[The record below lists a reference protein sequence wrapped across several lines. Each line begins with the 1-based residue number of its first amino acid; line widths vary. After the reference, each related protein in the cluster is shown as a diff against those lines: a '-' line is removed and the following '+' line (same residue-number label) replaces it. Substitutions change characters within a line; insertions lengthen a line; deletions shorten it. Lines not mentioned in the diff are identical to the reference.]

1 MELFDDWSVHP
12 RASAPAAAAARR
24 RPAPG
29 REGAAP
35 ATPQAIAAQLGA
47 VEPAV
52 IQVNCFEDV
61 GYLWVQLS
69 FDVVVD
75 PGVALRAGSQLV
87 ALMGDIVRFNSLRPK
102 AVYFVLDAP
111 VGEPPPD
118 LPASRYG
125 VRMDELADAW
135 RPAMA
140 GTPRASA
147 RRRG

>member
-29 REGAAP
+29 REGAAL

-69 FDVVVD
+69 FDVVAVQSRHASPFMRLPVRPVRPRWHERRPCVECSL
-75 PGVALRAGSQLV
+75 PGDR
-87 ALMGDIVRFNSLRPK
+87 
-102 AVYFVLDAP
+102 
-111 VGEPPPD
+111 
-118 LPASRYG
+118 
-125 VRMDELADAW
+125 DE
-135 RPAMA
+135 
-140 GTPRASA
+140 S
-147 RRRG
+147 